1 MKGDAFRNVD
11 VRYAIAV
18 SNAKRIIRTNIR
30 QDLLDPA
37 ADHRVLTGV
46 DQRYFPGFGM
56 FLENLHPVLT
66 QVEGDIRLMKKIV
79 REILLDHVT
88 FVTEADDKLVDAM
101 AAVDLH
107 YVP

>member
-1 MKGDAFRNVD
+1 
-11 VRYAIAV
+11 
-18 SNAKRIIRTNIR
+18 
-30 QDLLDPA
+30 
-37 ADHRVLTGV
+37 
-46 DQRYFPGFGM
+46 M